1 MWTLLGRIFGGKKA
15 AESLVDTGLGLIDKA
30 FYTERGEGLWTTC
43 NTGSKQPKAVTAWL
57 QTSGGPNLARR
68 FIAMGIFGMWFA
80 LWATSVIIDI
90 ISIWILD
97 PFIRESMQQV
107 IQRTKEYAGDITPEF
122 MLVLG
127 YYFAAP
133 QLDKFISPL
142 AEKIARKNGSNQ
154 PASDKSSG

>member
-30 FYTERGEGLWTTC
+30 FYTKEEKAQDHLQYRIETA
-43 NTGSKQPKAVTAWL
+43 KAVTAWL

-80 LWATSVIIDI
+80 LWATSVVIDI

-142 AEKIARKNGSNQ
+142 AEKIARKKEPQSETTGV
-154 PASDKSSG
+154 